1 MCDGVCMW
9 VADAVLPWCFAL
21 AQVISLGQ
29 GQGPKAAALIE
40 AARSVGAWV
49 LLQNCHLAPSW
60 MPTLERMWEGIR
72 GDNTDPAFRWGAGG
86 IPVAAREPTCILPY
100 THLFT
105 KVACFTTHTSFL
117 CSI

>member
-1 MCDGVCMW
+1 MRCCLGGW
-9 VADAVLPWCFAL
+9 FAV

-60 MPTLERMWEGIR
+60 MSTLERMWEGIR

-86 IPVAAREPTCILPY
+86 AAARQPTPHPTLRAHIHQGGLIYKPHIVLLLY
-100 THLFT
+100 
-105 KVACFTTHTSFL
+105 
-117 CSI
+117 